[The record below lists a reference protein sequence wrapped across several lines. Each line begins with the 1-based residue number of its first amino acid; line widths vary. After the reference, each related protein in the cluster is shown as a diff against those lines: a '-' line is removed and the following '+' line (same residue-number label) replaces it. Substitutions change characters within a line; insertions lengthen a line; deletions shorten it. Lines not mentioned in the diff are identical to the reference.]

1 MILQGSQ
8 RGGARDLARH
18 LLKKENEH
26 IEVYELRGFA
36 SDDLKSALDEL
47 HAISRGTR
55 AKQFLF
61 SLSLNP
67 PPTANVSTD
76 QFLSAINKV
85 EDRLGLNDQPRAI
98 VFHEK
103 NDRRHCHV
111 VWSRIDADEMKAIPL
126 PHTRLKLKDMS
137 RELYIENGWKMPE
150 GFANSKARNPLNFT
164 MAEWQQAKRAGK
176 DPREIKAAFQ
186 DAWAISDTQDTFQNA
201 LKERGFTLA
210 KGDRRSFVALDH
222 ACEVYAVPKW
232 TGLKTKDVRARLKNE
247 QSLPSVDEA
256 KTAIAK
262 DMQERL
268 QEMAVKQTD
277 AINARAAEI
286 ERARNE
292 LVKKQ
297 TLEREQLRDAQEKRL
312 QEEILEKQKR
322 LRKGFGGLWDRVTG
336 QRSRI
341 IKRNELESLQSA
353 QRDQQERNK
362 LVFSQIEQRRGL
374 TGRLERLKG
383 FEQKRN
389 TELKNDLQQYREIEA
404 RKRDKF
410 ELSKSGKTRGR
421 DDEPTH
427 EQ

>member
-85 EDRLGLNDQPRAI
+85 EERLGLNDQPRAI

-150 GFANSKARNPLNFT
+150 GYANSNARNPLNFT
-164 MAEWQQAKRAGK
+164 MAEWQQAKRVGK
-176 DPREIKAAFQ
+176 DPRHIKAAFQ
-186 DAWAISDTQDTFQNA
+186 DAWAISDTQETFQDA

-232 TGLKTKDVRARLKNE
+232 TGLKTKDVRARLKDE
-247 QSLPSVDEA
+247 QPLPSVDEA

-277 AINARAAEI
+277 AINTRAAEI

-297 TLEREQLRDAQEKRL
+297 TLEREQLRNAQEKRL

-341 IKRNELESLQSA
+341 IKRNELESWQA
-353 QRDQQERNK
+353 VQRDQQERDK

-389 TELKNDLQQYREIEA
+389 TELKNDLQQYREIGA
-404 RKRDKF
+404 RRREKF

-427 EQ
+427 EH